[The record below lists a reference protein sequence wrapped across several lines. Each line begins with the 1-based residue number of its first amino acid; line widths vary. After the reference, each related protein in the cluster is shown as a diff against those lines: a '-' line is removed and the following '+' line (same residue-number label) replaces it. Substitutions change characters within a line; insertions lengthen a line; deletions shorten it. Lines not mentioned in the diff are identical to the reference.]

1 MADIDPAHVL
11 FPDDAPKLD
20 PSYDFN
26 AISKGA
32 AESRLMRRVEPEPAA
47 TAGQP
52 DASAKP
58 DQTAGK
64 DDDDIASKLF
74 KDEAKADYDQIM
86 SGELDQ
92 YTLGAVQDGD
102 TDRADALKYA
112 TSALADD
119 MRAAG
124 TDAGDLKEA
133 FEIVRHSAGI
143 VPPTHEQREV
153 SFAAGMAAVQEAG
166 ISDSDLN
173 AARVFIRDL
182 ETVSPGVV
190 ASLNAHGA
198 GNDIKLIRKAV
209 AEARRRGY

>member
-1 MADIDPAHVL
+1 MADIDPAHIL
-11 FPDDAPKLD
+11 FPSDAPKVD
-20 PSYDFN
+20 PSYDFQGI
-26 AISKGA
+26 AKGA
-32 AESRLMRRVEPEPAA
+32 AEARLLRRAD
-47 TAGQP
+47 P
-52 DASAKP
+52 DASNVFP
-58 DQTAGK
+58 GEAGK
-64 DDDDIASKLF
+64 ANPDAGESDDIAAKLF
-74 KDEAKADYDQIM
+74 QDEAKADYDQIM

-124 TDAGDLKEA
+124 TDASDLKEA
-133 FEIVRHSAGI
+133 FEIVRHSAGM
-143 VPPTHEQREV
+143 VPPTHEQREA
-153 SFAAGMAAVQEAG
+153 SFNEGMTAVQAAG
-166 ISDSDLN
+166 ISDTDLS
-173 AARVFIRDL
+173 AARAFIRDL

-198 GNDIKLIRKAV
+198 GNDIRLIRKAV